1 MRVRLWARRAAR
13 VPAFAVYFLWS
24 LALANARVA
33 WEALTPGFSMR
44 AGIVR
49 VPIHTNSDWETMLL
63 ANVISL
69 TPGTLSLEVSVDRRA
84 LYVHALYIASREA
97 FEAHIGE
104 LERRL
109 LRALR

>member
-1 MRVRLWARRAAR
+1 MSAR
-13 VPAFAVYFLWS
+13 VWGRRVARMPAFAAYFLWS

-49 VPIHTNSDWETMLL
+49 VRIHTRNDWETMLL
-63 ANVISL
+63 ANAISL
-69 TPGTLSLEVSVDRRA
+69 TPGTLSLEVSADRQ
-84 LYVHALYIASREA
+84 ALYIHTLYMTSRAA
-97 FEAHIGE
+97 FGQQIGE